1 MVKPVDVVVILT
13 AAVFLFLGHEL
24 SQRIWKSETTPSMPL
39 ERVCSAALLSLA
51 VWIGSLWILGLTHL
65 LTREAL
71 IVRTI
76 VAAVVA
82 VALRFTRSSPSLLG
96 AATTPLNRAP
106 SPPRFSVG
114 EKVPK
119 ADEGVPHEHDSD
131 HRQDDLPIA
140 LAPASPPHPASPPS
154 PPAKS
159 AGGEGARSG
168 GWARDSHKALIAF
181 ALTPV
186 ILWTIFALWRGAV
199 VPPLSHDALSY
210 HLPKAVLFA
219 RAHAYVY
226 LDQLNVI
233 PRKLPSNYE
242 LMLADMI
249 ATTGNDRITEW
260 LSTFHYILFIIGG
273 TALVQRWW
281 GSNPKRDAIVA
292 LLIAQIPVA
301 LLQSSAHKNDLLLAF
316 LVVSALMWGARFAA
330 TGETPAA
337 VLMIVA
343 MAMAVGTKPQAA
355 FTAVALIPFVIWR
368 LWRERDGR
376 RLVMLAGASVL
387 ALALLGGASY
397 AIDFKHERTD
407 STTRQSGNA
416 VTTFGFNDFANIWQ
430 APYVLIAAP
439 FSRDE
444 LSLYVP
450 WQERPWFWRR
460 YEIYFSHLGVGFAL
474 ALLALPFAI
483 VKLRRERSVERIVG
497 SAVALVAFVAMLPVV
512 SIPHGLY
519 TISLPRYALFIVPV
533 VLGWSVEAAVR
544 SRESV
549 ARIALLACS
558 GLFVVYAID
567 NAVNDGFAPLRYV
580 TWASRNPGTRLVP
593 FSPNRAPCLADR
605 IAGSDDK
612 IAIDAGFSSW
622 IYPAFGRDLTRP
634 VQLLS
639 GKGPLKVDADARW
652 IVIDR
657 GYDEA
662 WNKPSFR
669 DLSQVS
675 RVPTRGSLSPAG
687 QALLHQAL
695 ALPGFRPV
703 FVNATGGQAVFVR
716 R

>member
-1 MVKPVDVVVILT
+1 
-13 AAVFLFLGHEL
+13 
-24 SQRIWKSETTPSMPL
+24 
-39 ERVCSAALLSLA
+39 
-51 VWIGSLWILGLTHL
+51 
-65 LTREAL
+65 
-71 IVRTI
+71 
-76 VAAVVA
+76 
-82 VALRFTRSSPSLLG
+82 
-96 AATTPLNRAP
+96 
-106 SPPRFSVG
+106 
-114 EKVPK
+114 
-119 ADEGVPHEHDSD
+119 
-131 HRQDDLPIA
+131 
-140 LAPASPPHPASPPS
+140 
-154 PPAKS
+154 
-159 AGGEGARSG
+159 
-168 GWARDSHKALIAF
+168 
-181 ALTPV
+181 
-186 ILWTIFALWRGAV
+186 

-233 PRKLPSNYE
+233 PRKLPPNYE
-242 LMLADMI
+242 LMLADVI
-249 ATTGNDRITEW
+249 ATTGSDRITEW
-260 LSTFHYILFIIGG
+260 LSTFHYILFIIAG

-281 GSNPKRDAIVA
+281 GNNPKRDAIVA

-355 FTAVALIPFVIWR
+355 FTAIALAPFVMWR
-368 LWRERDGR
+368 FWRERAGR
-376 RLVMLAGASVL
+376 RFFAFAAASVL

-397 AIDFKHERTD
+397 AIDFKHELT
-407 STTRQSGNA
+407 SPAARQSGNT

-430 APYVLIAAP
+430 APYVLVAAP
-439 FSRDE
+439 FSRDD

-450 WQERPWFWRR
+450 WQDRPWFWRR
-460 YEIYFSHLGVGFAL
+460 YEIYFSHLGIGFSL
-474 ALLALPFAI
+474 ALVALPFAI
-483 VKLRRERSVERIVG
+483 VKLRCERSVERIVG
-497 SAVALVAFVAMLPVV
+497 SLVALVAFVAMLPVV

-544 SRESV
+544 SRERV

-580 TWASRNPGTRLVP
+580 IWASRNPGTRLVP
-593 FSPNRAPCLADR
+593 FSPNRAPCLVDR
-605 IAGSDDK
+605 IAGPDDK

-622 IYPAFGRDLTRP
+622 IYPAFGRDLSRP

-639 GKGPLKVDADARW
+639 GTGPLKVDADARW

-662 WNKPSFR
+662 WNKPSFQ
-669 DLSQVS
+669 DLSQVA
-675 RVPTRGSLSPAG
+675 RLPPRGSVSPAG
-687 QALLHQAL
+687 QAFLRQAL
-695 ALPGFRPV
+695 ALPDFRPV
-703 FVNATGGQAVFVR
+703 FVNATGGQAVLR
-716 R
+716 RR

>member
-1 MVKPVDVVVILT
+1 MVKPVDVVVIVT

-24 SQRIWKSETTPSMPL
+24 SRRIWNGATLPSMPL
-39 ERVCSAALLSLA
+39 ERVCSAALLALA

-76 VAAVVA
+76 LAMAVA
-82 VALRFTRSSPSLLG
+82 VALRMSRS
-96 AATTPLNRAP
+96 P

-119 ADEGVPHEHDSD
+119 ADEGASPETSGENTGDVPSPLIRLRHL
-131 HRQDDLPIA
+131 LPPQKARGEKALDRWTLLLIA
-140 LAPASPPHPASPPS
+140 LALAS
-154 PPAKS
+154 
-159 AGGEGARSG
+159 
-168 GWARDSHKALIAF
+168 
-181 ALTPV
+181 V

-210 HLPKAVLFA
+210 HLPKAVLFV
-219 RAHAYVY
+219 RAHAYEY
-226 LDQLNVI
+226 LGQLNVI

-242 LMLADMI
+242 LMLADVI
-249 ATTGNDRITEW
+249 ATTGSDRITEW
-260 LSTFHYILFIIGG
+260 LSTFHYILFIIAG

-330 TGETPAA
+330 SGVTPAA

-355 FTAVALIPFVIWR
+355 FTAIALVPFVVWR
-368 LWRERDGR
+368 FWRERAGK
-376 RLVMLAGASVL
+376 RLVALAGASVM

-397 AIDFKHERTD
+397 AIDFAHELT
-407 STTRQSGNA
+407 SPATRDNSNTL
-416 VTTFGFNDFANIWQ
+416 TTFGFNDFANIWQ
-430 APYVLIAAP
+430 APYVLAAAP
-439 FSRDE
+439 FSRDD

-450 WQERPWFWRR
+450 WQDHPWFWRR
-460 YEIYFSHLGVGFAL
+460 YEIYFSHLGIGFSL

-483 VKLRRERSVERIVG
+483 MKLRRERSIERIIG
-497 SAVALVAFVAMLPVV
+497 SVVALVAFVAMLPVV

-519 TISLPRYALFIVPV
+519 TISLPRYALFIVPI

-544 SRESV
+544 SRERA
-549 ARIALLACS
+549 ARIALLTCS

-567 NAVNDGFAPLRYV
+567 NAINDGFAPLRYV
-580 TWASRNPGTRLVP
+580 IWASQNPGTRLVP

-605 IAGSDDK
+605 AAGPNDK

-634 VQLLS
+634 VQLLP
-639 GKGPLKVDADARW
+639 GVGPLNVDPDAKW

-662 WNKPSFR
+662 WNKESFR
-669 DLSQVS
+669 DLSQVA
-675 RVPTRGSLSPAG
+675 RLPPRGSVSPAG
-687 QALLHQAL
+687 QAFLRQAL
-695 ALPGFRPV
+695 ALPDFRPV
-703 FVNATGGQAVFVR
+703 YVNATGGQAVLR
-716 R
+716 RR

>member
-1 MVKPVDVVVILT
+1 
-13 AAVFLFLGHEL
+13 
-24 SQRIWKSETTPSMPL
+24 
-39 ERVCSAALLSLA
+39 
-51 VWIGSLWILGLTHL
+51 
-65 LTREAL
+65 
-71 IVRTI
+71 
-76 VAAVVA
+76 
-82 VALRFTRSSPSLLG
+82 
-96 AATTPLNRAP
+96 
-106 SPPRFSVG
+106 
-114 EKVPK
+114 
-119 ADEGVPHEHDSD
+119 
-131 HRQDDLPIA
+131 
-140 LAPASPPHPASPPS
+140 
-154 PPAKS
+154 
-159 AGGEGARSG
+159 
-168 GWARDSHKALIAF
+168 
-181 ALTPV
+181 V
-186 ILWTIFALWRGAV
+186 ILWTIFALWRGAA

-219 RAHAYVY
+219 RAHAYEY

-242 LMLADMI
+242 LMLADVI
-249 ATTGNDRITEW
+249 VTTGSDRITEW
-260 LSTFHYILFIIGG
+260 LSTFHYILFIIAG

-330 TGETPAA
+330 TGETPSE

-355 FTAVALIPFVIWR
+355 FTAVALVPFVIWR
-368 LWRERDGR
+368 FWRERNGR
-376 RLVMLAGASVL
+376 RFFAFAGASIL

-397 AIDFKHERTD
+397 VIDFKHELTSPAAREN
-407 STTRQSGNA
+407 GNM
-416 VTTFGFNDFANIWQ
+416 VTTFGFNDLANIWQ
-430 APYVLIAAP
+430 APYVLVAAP
-439 FSRDE
+439 FSRDD

-450 WQERPWFWRR
+450 WQARPWFWRR
-460 YEIYFSHLGVGFAL
+460 YEIYFSHLGIGFSL

-483 VKLRRERSVERIVG
+483 VKLRRERSLERVVG
-497 SAVALVAFVAMLPVV
+497 SVVALVAFVAMLPVV
-512 SIPHGLY
+512 TIPHGLY
-519 TISLPRYALFIVPV
+519 TISLPRYALFIVPA

-544 SRESV
+544 SRERV

-580 TWASRNPGTRLVP
+580 IWASHNPGTRLVP

-605 IAGSDDK
+605 IAGPDDK

-622 IYPAFGRDLTRP
+622 IYPAFGRGLTRP

-639 GKGPLKVDADARW
+639 GSGPLNVDADARW

-675 RVPTRGSLSPAG
+675 RLPTRGSVPPAG
-687 QALLHQAL
+687 QTLLRQAL

-703 FVNATGGQAVFVR
+703 FVNASGGQAVFVR
-716 R
+716 K